1 MAFTTGTTMFNSNI
15 LNIIDLQGN
24 INSSGADIQNTVN
37 SLQTIVNTSLAQI
50 SADSLQPFT
59 SGGNITINAPLI
71 IEDSSGITTFT
82 TTTGAEYSLYVNGN
96 IYASNITSLQTIVN
110 TSIAQINANSI
121 QPFTSG
127 GNITINA
134 PLIIQDS
141 SGQTTFS
148 NTTTSAAYELTVYGD
163 IYASNYNSL
172 CPLRFTVEGYEAMTI
187 KEDGTL
193 IVNGPAIFHG
203 PVEFRG
209 NVSIQGTLKVGER
222 II

>member
-15 LNIIDLQGN
+15 LNIIDLQTNVDSAGAGLQ
-24 INSSGADIQNTVN
+24 NSII

-50 SADSLQPFT
+50 NAD
-59 SGGNITINAPLI
+59 
-71 IEDSSGITTFT
+71 
-82 TTTGAEYSLYVNGN
+82 
-96 IYASNITSLQTIVN
+96 
-110 TSIAQINANSI
+110 SI

-127 GNITINA
+127 GNIIINA

-141 SGQTTFS
+141 SGLTTFS
-148 NTTTSAAYELTVYGD
+148 NTTAGAYELRVYGD

-172 CPLRFTVEGYEAMTI
+172 CPLRFTVEGFEAMTI
-187 KEDGTL
+187 REDGTL
-193 IVNGPAIFHG
+193 VVNGPTIFHG

-209 NVSIQGTLKVGER
+209 NVSIQGTLKVGDR

>member
-15 LNIIDLQGN
+15 LNIIDLQTNVDSAGAGLQ
-24 INSSGADIQNTVN
+24 NSVT

-50 SADSLQPFT
+50 NADSLQPFT
-59 SGGNITINAPLI
+59 SGGNIIINAPI
-71 IEDSSGITTFT
+71 
-82 TTTGAEYSLYVNGN
+82 
-96 IYASNITSLQTIVN
+96 
-110 TSIAQINANSI
+110 
-121 QPFTSG
+121 
-127 GNITINA
+127 
-134 PLIIQDS
+134 IIQDS

-148 NTTTSAAYELTVYGD
+148 NTTSGAYELRVYGD

-172 CPLRFTVEGYEAMTI
+172 CPLRFTVEGFEAMTI

-193 IVNGPAIFHG
+193 VVNGPAIFHG